1 MSEERK
7 VKLTE
12 GFSKLFSPT
21 PKEAVMEVGKRGN
34 SLYIGIPKERRFQE
48 NRISLTP
55 ESVSIL
61 VDSGHRV
68 VVETKAGEGA
78 HLFDTDYSEAGAE
91 IAYSVEEVFKA
102 DILIKASPPS
112 PDEIK
117 MMHMHQTLIS
127 PIHLPTLSAEVI
139 QQLMAKKVT
148 ALAFEYIKD
157 NSHTFPIVRSM
168 SEIAGNTSVLIA
180 AEYLSN
186 LNQGKGVL
194 LGGIT
199 GIPPA
204 SVVILGAGTVGE
216 YAARTA
222 IGLGAEVK
230 VFDNSIYKLKRLQSN
245 IGMRVYTSILRQDI
259 LTKVLHH
266 ADVAIGAIHSKSGRT
281 PIVVTE
287 DMVQNMKAGSVIIDV
302 SIDQGGCFETSEITD
317 HNKPFFKKYDV
328 IHYCVPNIP
337 ARVPRTAST
346 AISNVLTPSLLEAS
360 QLGGFERL
368 LYTNPNTRHGVYI
381 YKGSLTNLHLS
392 EHFKIKFT
400 DLDLL
405 FTATF

>member
-1 MSEERK
+1 MAEEKKIK
-7 VKLTE
+7 VAQELSR
-12 GFSKLFSPT
+12 FAPV
-21 PKEAVMEVGKRGN
+21 PKEAVMELSRKGN
-34 SLYIGIPKERRFQE
+34 KLYIGIPKEHQFQE

-55 ESVSIL
+55 QSVSIL
-61 VDSGHRV
+61 VDNGHRV
-68 VVETKAGEGA
+68 VIETKAGDGS

-91 IAYSVEEVFKA
+91 IADSAEEVFKA
-102 DILIKASPPS
+102 DILLKSSPPS
-112 PDEIK
+112 LDEIK
-117 MMHMHQTLIS
+117 MMHHGQTIIS
-127 PIHLPTLSAEVI
+127 PLHLPTLNADVI
-139 QQLMAKKVT
+139 HQLMTKKIT

-157 NSHTFPIVRSM
+157 SSDTFPIVRSM
-168 SEIAGNTSVLIA
+168 SEIAGNTSVLVA

-186 LNQGKGVL
+186 LTHGKGIL

-204 SVVILGAGTVGE
+204 TVVILGAGTVGE

-230 VFDNSIYKLKRLQSN
+230 IFDNSIYKLKRLQNN
-245 IGMRVYTSILRQDI
+245 IGMRVYSSILIVDI
-259 LTKVLHH
+259 LAKALQH

-281 PIVVTE
+281 PVMVTE

-302 SIDQGGCFETSEITD
+302 SIDQGGCFETSEVTSHD
-317 HNKPFFKKYDV
+317 KPFFKKFDV

-337 ARVPRTAST
+337 SRVPRTASIS
-346 AISNVLTPSLLEAS
+346 ISNVLTPSLLEAGK
-360 QLGGFERL
+360 LGSFERL
-368 LYTNPNTRHGVYI
+368 LQVNANTRHGVYI

-392 EHFKIKFT
+392 QRFKIKFT

-405 FTATF
+405 FTAF

>member
-1 MSEERK
+1 MGEERK
-7 VKLTE
+7 IKFGE
-12 GFSKLFSPT
+12 GIAKLFSHE
-21 PKEAVMEVGKRGN
+21 PKEAMLEVANKSG
-34 SLYIGIPKERRFQE
+34 SLYIGIPKETRFQE

-55 ESVSIL
+55 ESVAIL
-61 VDSGHRV
+61 VDSGHRIV
-68 VVETKAGEGA
+68 IETKAGEGA

-91 IAYSVEEVFKA
+91 IAYSTEEVFKA
-102 DILIKASPPS
+102 DILLKASPPS
-112 PDEIK
+112 PEEIA
-117 MMHMHQTLIS
+117 MMHMNQTLIS
-127 PIHLPTLSAEVI
+127 PIHLPTMSAEVI
-139 QQLMAKKVT
+139 EQLMAKKIT
-148 ALAFEYIKD
+148 ALAFEYIMD
-157 NSHTFPIVRSM
+157 NSATFPIVRSM

-186 LNQGKGVL
+186 LKHGKGLL

-222 IGLGAEVK
+222 LGLGAEVK
-230 VFDNSIYKLKRLQSN
+230 IFDNSIYKLKRLQSN

-287 DMVQNMKAGSVIIDV
+287 DMVSTMKAGSVIIDV

-317 HNKPFFKKYDV
+317 HNRPFFKKYDV

-337 ARVPRTAST
+337 ARVPRTASN
-346 AISNVLTPSLLEAS
+346 AISNVLTPQLLEAG
-360 QLGGFERL
+360 QLGNFEKL
-368 LYTNPNTRHGVYI
+368 LYNNANTRHGVYI

-405 FTATF
+405 FSATF

>member
-1 MSEERK
+1 MAEEKKIK
-7 VKLTE
+7 VAQELSR
-12 GFSKLFSPT
+12 FAPV
-21 PKEAVMEVGKRGN
+21 PKEAVMELSRKGN
-34 SLYIGIPKERRFQE
+34 KLYIGIPKEHQFQE

-55 ESVSIL
+55 QSVSIL
-61 VDSGHRV
+61 VDNGHRV
-68 VVETKAGEGA
+68 VIETKAGDGS

-91 IAYSVEEVFKA
+91 IADSAGEVFKA
-102 DILIKASPPS
+102 DILLKSSPPS
-112 PDEIK
+112 LDEIK
-117 MMHMHQTLIS
+117 MMHHGQTIIS
-127 PIHLPTLSAEVI
+127 PLHLPTLNADVI
-139 QQLMAKKVT
+139 HQLMTKKIT

-157 NSHTFPIVRSM
+157 SSDTFPIVRSM
-168 SEIAGNTSVLIA
+168 SEIAGNTSVLVA

-186 LNQGKGVL
+186 LTHGKGIL

-204 SVVILGAGTVGE
+204 TVVILGAGTVGE

-230 VFDNSIYKLKRLQSN
+230 IFDNSIYKLKRLQNN
-245 IGMRVYTSILRQDI
+245 IGMRVYSSILIVDI
-259 LTKVLHH
+259 LAKALQH

-281 PIVVTE
+281 PVMVTE

-302 SIDQGGCFETSEITD
+302 SIDQGGCFETSEVTSHD
-317 HNKPFFKKYDV
+317 KPFFKKFDV

-337 ARVPRTAST
+337 SRVPRTASIS
-346 AISNVLTPSLLEAS
+346 ISNVLTPSLLEAGK
-360 QLGGFERL
+360 LGSFERL
-368 LYTNPNTRHGVYI
+368 LQVNANTRHGVYI

-392 EHFKIKFT
+392 QRFKIKFT

-405 FTATF
+405 FTAF